1 MSASW
6 LFKMAWRDSRKNT
19 GRLLLFTGSILLG
32 IAALVAI
39 NSFSYNL
46 KNQIDLESKELLGAD
61 LEVQSRQPIPDEIY
75 SLFDSL
81 DLELSREISFASMI
95 YFPKSDGTRLVS
107 IRALEVGFPF
117 YGELGTLPANAQT
130 QIDEGQN
137 TLIDKSLMLQY
148 GASVGEIVKVGTL
161 QFKIAGEVISIP
173 GQTALMSGVA
183 PPVFIP
189 YKLVNETGLLKKG
202 SRINY
207 RAHIKYPDQFDEKTF
222 KEIIKPRL
230 EKADLR
236 YTDVAERKKDIGEG
250 YSSLAGFLNLTAFV
264 ALLLGCIG
272 VASSAQIYI
281 KGKVNSIAVLRCLGA
296 TGNQAMWIY
305 LIQIAF
311 MSLIGSVAGAILGSA
326 SQFLLPGLFND
337 FLPFEVS
344 LSISWASVFQGVGL
358 GVLIAILFAMSP
370 LLDIKKISPLKVL
383 RASYEAEKAKGHV
396 YVVALLILVLIYLFT
411 AAQLKSWWG
420 AFVFTIGLV
429 IAFGL
434 LSGLAKLTMW
444 LIRKY
449 FPVKRSMIFRQS
461 LSNLYRPN
469 NQTAVL
475 IVSIGLGTA
484 LIATLLLSQ
493 DMLLNKIEFSSKT
506 NNRPNMVLFDIQDD
520 QIDSLKKFTED
531 LEVSAVGSVPI
542 VNMRLHTIRGMS
554 VEDVKADTS
563 LGISDRIV
571 NREYRVTYRDSLID
585 SETLIKGSWQ
595 ERVENQGDSIFISL
609 ADNIAEDMLA
619 EIGDPIAFNV
629 QGAIIQTYV
638 GSIREVDWQRIQTN
652 FLVVFPE
659 GVLEEAP
666 KFHVLLARY
675 DSLPQS
681 ASYQNQVINKFP
693 NISII
698 DLSLVIETIDQIIS
712 RVSFVI
718 RFMAFL
724 SILTGLIVL
733 IGSIMLSKFQRIR
746 ESVLL
751 RTLGA
756 NKFQILSIN
765 ALEFFFLGSL
775 ASLSGILIA
784 LVSSWVLS
792 WYSFDTIFAPQFAAL
807 AFVYII
813 ITGITVLIGLSNSRQ
828 IIRKSPLEIL
838 RQEM

>member
-1 MSASW
+1 
-6 LFKMAWRDSRKNT
+6 MAWRDSRKNR

-61 LEVQSRQPIPDEIY
+61 LKVESRQPIPDEIY
-75 SLFDSL
+75 TLFDSL

-95 YFPKSDGTRLVS
+95 YFPKPDGTRLVS
-107 IRALEVGFPF
+107 IRALEEGFPY
-117 YGELGTLPANAQT
+117 YGELGTSPANAKLEMR
-130 QIDEGQN
+130 EGSN
-137 TLIDKSLMLQY
+137 ALVDKSLMLQY
-148 GASVGEIVKVGTL
+148 GAAVGEKVKVGTIN
-161 QFKIAGEVISIP
+161 FNIAGELISIP
-173 GQTALMSGVA
+173 GQTALISGVA

-189 YKLVNETGLLKKG
+189 YELVDKTGLLTKG

-207 RAHIKYPDQFDEKTF
+207 SVHVKYPDQFKENTYS
-222 KEIIKPRL
+222 EIIKPRL

-236 YTDVAERKKDIGEG
+236 FTDVAERKKDLGEG
-250 YSSLAGFLNLTAFV
+250 YSNLTGFLNLTAFV

-272 VASSAQIYI
+272 VASSAHIYI
-281 KGKVNSIAVLRCLGA
+281 KSKVNSIAVLRCLGA

-305 LIQIAF
+305 LIQIAV
-311 MSLIGSVAGAILGSA
+311 MSLLGSLAGAILGSA
-326 SQFLLPGLFND
+326 SQYLLPSLFSD
-337 FLPFEVS
+337 FLPFEVA
-344 LSISWASVFQGVGL
+344 LSISWVSVIQGIGL
-358 GVLIAILFAMSP
+358 GVLIAVLFAMSP
-370 LLDIKKISPLKVL
+370 LLDIRNISPLKVL
-383 RASYEAEKAKGHV
+383 RASYETQKSKTHV
-396 YVVALLILVLIYLFT
+396 YIVALVILGVIYLFT
-411 AAQLKSWWG
+411 AAQLSSWWG

-429 IAFGL
+429 VAFSIL
-434 LSGLAKLTMW
+434 AGLARGVLW
-444 LIRKY
+444 IIRKF
-449 FPVKRSMIFRQS
+449 FPAKRSMIFRQS

-493 DMLLNKIEFSSKT
+493 DMLLDKIEFSGKT
-506 NNRPNMVLFDIQDD
+506 ENRPNMVLFDIQDD
-520 QIDSLKKFTED
+520 QIDSLQNFTED
-531 LEVSAVGSVPI
+531 FGVNAVGSVPI
-542 VNMRLHTIRGMS
+542 VNMRLHSIRGMS
-554 VEDVKADTS
+554 VEEVKADTTS
-563 LGISDRIV
+563 GIRDWIV
-571 NREYRVTYRDSLID
+571 NREYRVTYRDSLSD
-585 SETLIKGSWQ
+585 SETLIEGSWQ
-595 ERVENQGDSIFISL
+595 GRVENPGDSIFISL

-652 FLVVFPE
+652 FLVVFPA

-681 ASYQNQVINKFP
+681 ASYQNQVVTKFP
-693 NISII
+693 NISIV
-698 DLSLVIETIDQIIS
+698 DLNLVIETVDQIIS

-733 IGSIMLSKFQRIR
+733 IGSVLLSKYQRIR

-756 NKFQILSIN
+756 SKFQILSIN

-784 LVSSWVLS
+784 LVSSWLLS
-792 WYSFDTIFAPQFAAL
+792 WYSFDAVFAPKFSAL
-807 AFVYII
+807 LVIYFL

-828 IIRKSPLEIL
+828 IIQKSPLEIL
-838 RQEM
+838 RQEI